1 MMLFAVYTEMELK
14 DIHMMEQLQ
23 SLVAQRSKV
32 GIFMKF
38 SVSVANENRAANYWI
53 M

>member
-14 DIHMMEQLQ
+14 DIHVMELHL
-23 SLVAQRSKV
+23 LVAQCRKV

-38 SVSVANENRAANYWI
+38 SVSVG
-53 M
+53 